1 MGLFDETAKFT
12 AGQDPVDTSTS
23 GLGSLAAKAV
33 QKAVDDEVLNTNT
46 VNTPLSDLKSIIVR
60 DPSMVDPSFDISGV
74 RTTTPTRSE
83 LLAAVPEFSGFEFD
97 PTQRSYIE
105 DLYALYAGGVP
116 TRDVAMGD
124 TAQIPGAVDTLV
136 NVGEGESGATLPG
149 FDVDSPKNT
158 LDGLTQ
164 SGTFAGQPTFTT
176 TPGTTVDNVTGDI
189 TNPDGSYGGN
199 IVDEV
204 ALTGGTTTPVDTSIA
219 IEDLTQPSNVGDF
232 QVTAAP
238 TLTNQTQITD
248 PVTPIQDLPMV
259 TTSVNPATGE
269 VFDAQTGQE
278 IGNLYDEV
286 ALTGT
291 GTPEQQE
298 GFLQN
303 VLGRAGQTV
312 DNALNELGKVPGAV
326 VDFAKQTVD
335 VFGRKLNVGKTL
347 ASAAINKLAGGP
359 ISLVF
364 DAISNIEPSVSQIE
378 YESYNQEQKDAIDKA
393 YGPGGVMEGYNAV
406 SAFGK
411 GPLSTVQERLET
423 RTSNGIFDDTT
434 DKLNDLAEK
443 LGGTRI
449 DPPAYDFD
457 DTSKTT
463 TTPSGDTVDIETGDI
478 TDATGI
484 NVGNVFDEVALTG
497 DGRQDTGPSGPP
509 EGPGITADDAFG
521 DDGPSSAGGP
531 PSGPGATADE
541 GFEDS
546 GPSSVSTAG
555 QAGPPSQRGGGG
567 NGGSSSG
574 GGGCVIATH
583 AVNSGAFTKDTK
595 REAVRWC
602 IKNLHRTW
610 WGEAIRRG
618 YRYYGQKAIEEGKAK
633 NHYQEFKD
641 YVAFGTGKRRTLKT
655 GWTFVYRSIQFFIRG
670 LIND

>member
-1 MGLFDETAKFT
+1 MDED
-12 AGQDPVDTSTS
+12 QI
-23 GLGSLAAKAV
+23 L
-33 QKAVDDEVLNTNT
+33 Q
-46 VNTPLSDLKSIIVR
+46 SIIADPKLT
-60 DPSMVDPSFDISGV
+60 DPSIDVGKL
-74 RTTTPTRSE
+74 RQTTPTRAE
-83 LLAAVPEFSGFEFD
+83 LLADVPEFSGLKFD
-97 PTQRSYIE
+97 PTQRSYVE
-105 DLYALYAGGVP
+105 DLYALYGGGAPMVP
-116 TRDVAMGD
+116 EPAVQTPVV
-124 TAQIPGAVDTLV
+124 TTPIVDTSAMDQPASDSVLD
-136 NVGEGESGATLPG
+136 ATPT
-149 FDVDSPKNT
+149 DS
-158 LDGLTQ
+158 GLTE

-393 YGPGGVMEGYNAV
+393 YGPGGVMEGYNAG

-602 IKNLHRTW
+602 VKNLHRTW

-670 LIND
+670 LING